1 MSTCQ
6 FMPAKRSALSNLL
19 LLGYSLAS
27 WIICSLGSQK
37 LQEQANKLIYYSLSQ
52 NLPATIF

>member
-6 FMPAKRSALSNLL
+6 FMPAKRRALSNLL

-27 WIICSLGSQK
+27 WIICSLRSQK
-37 LQEQANKLIYYSLSQ
+37 LQEQADKLIYYSLSQ
-52 NLPATIF
+52 NLPPTIF